1 VSKYC
6 IQFYLL
12 KIELVSD
19 VANIKEFNLNGIAML
34 NKMIAGLLPHMPK
47 KLVWMFS
54 KEYIAGETL
63 DEAIAN
69 AKKLNAVGI
78 KTTIDVLGEFI
89 TTLEEAKANKEE
101 YLQVIEAAEKAG
113 VDGNYSLKPTFFG
126 LLLDKEVAYQHIRE
140 VVAKAAS
147 YGNFIRIDMEDSP
160 CTDMEIDLYRRLK
173 KEYPANVGLVVQAY
187 LKRTRR
193 DIEDLKVINTPE
205 YPVNL
210 RVCKGIY
217 VEPESIVYKNN
228 HEINSHFLDDID
240 YMFQEGMYPAI
251 ATHDLPIVEGA
262 YKLIEKHKVPKDKYE
277 FQMLY
282 GVTPALR
289 KSILDKGH
297 RMRVYVPFGKQWFGY
312 STRRLKENPKM
323 AGVIIKALFKK
334 G

>member
-1 VSKYC
+1 MV
-6 IQFYLL
+6 
-12 KIELVSD
+12 
-19 VANIKEFNLNGIAML
+19 
-34 NKMIAGLLPHMPK
+34 
-47 KLVWMFS
+47 S

-69 AKKLNAVGI
+69 SKKLNAEGI
-78 KTTIDVLGEFI
+78 MTTIDVLGEFI
-89 TTLEEAKANKEE
+89 TTLEEARANKEG

-126 LLLDKEVAYQHIRE
+126 LLLDKDVAYEHIRE

-147 YGNFIRIDMEDSP
+147 YDNFVRLDMEDSP

-173 KEYPANVGLVVQAY
+173 EEFPANVGLVVQAY
-187 LKRTRR
+187 LKRTHK
-193 DIEDLKVINTPE
+193 DIENLKDINDSE
-205 YPVNL
+205 HPVNL

-217 VEPESIVYKNN
+217 IEPEEIVYKNY
-228 HEINSHFLDDID
+228 HEINSHFLDDIE

-251 ATHDLPIVEGA
+251 ATHDLPVVEGS
-262 YKLIEKHKVPKDKYE
+262 YKLIEKYKVSKDKYE

-282 GVTPALR
+282 GVTPVLR

-323 AGVIIKALFKK
+323 AGVIIKALFRK